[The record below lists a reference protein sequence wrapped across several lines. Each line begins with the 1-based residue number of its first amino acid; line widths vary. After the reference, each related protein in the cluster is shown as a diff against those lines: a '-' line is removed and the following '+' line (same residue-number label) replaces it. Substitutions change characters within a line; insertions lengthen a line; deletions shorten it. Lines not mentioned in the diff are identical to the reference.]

1 MRALVEG
8 IEAVLPDGSVH
19 HGLDALKK
27 DNRGYDIKQ
36 LLIGAE
42 GTIGVVTA
50 ASLRLVPAITDRAVG
65 WIGVETP
72 EAALALFRFAERV
85 IGDVVEG
92 FEGLADD
99 TLAAVLNLIPGA
111 RCPTATRSPWY
122 VLLEVDLEP
131 AEGTPAHERLE
142 NALVAA
148 FPNGLTPDPAI
159 ADPAPQA
166 EPVRALAQAPYRAA
180 GSGGA

>member
-1 MRALVEG
+1 MRISDWSSDVCSS
-8 IEAVLPDGSVH
+8 D
-19 HGLDALKK
+19 
-27 DNRGYDIKQ
+27 
-36 LLIGAE
+36 LLFFRSE

-92 FEGLADD
+92 FEVLADD

-122 VLLEVDLEP
+122 VLIEVDLDS
-131 AEGTPAHERLE
+131 AEGPSAHERLE
-142 NALVAA
+142 TALAAA
-148 FPNGLTPDPAI
+148 FTNGLIQDARSEEHTSEL
-159 ADPAPQA
+159 QSLM
-166 EPVRALAQAPYRAA
+166 RH
-180 GSGGA
+180 S

>member
-19 HGLDALKK
+19 HGLAALKK

-72 EAALALFRFAERV
+72 EAPLALFRFAERV
-85 IGDVVEG
+85 IQSAEHTSEVQS
-92 FEGLADD
+92 LMRIPYADFC
-99 TLAAVLNLIPGA
+99 L
-111 RCPTATRSPWY
+111 
-122 VLLEVDLEP
+122 
-131 AEGTPAHERLE
+131 
-142 NALVAA
+142 
-148 FPNGLTPDPAI
+148 
-159 ADPAPQA
+159 
-166 EPVRALAQAPYRAA
+166 
-180 GSGGA
+180 

>member
-50 ASLRLVPAITDRAVG
+50 ASLRLVPAITDRAVS
-65 WIGVETP
+65 WIGGEMP
-72 EAALALFRFAERV
+72 EAALALFRFAVRV
-85 IGDVVEG
+85 IGDVVGG
-92 FEGLADD
+92 FYI
-99 TLAAVLNLIPGA
+99 LAAVRRG
-111 RCPTATRSPWY
+111 RRGVTWGKEVSERVSWSG
-122 VLLEVDLEP
+122 LLGV
-131 AEGTPAHERLE
+131 
-142 NALVAA
+142 
-148 FPNGLTPDPAI
+148 I
-159 ADPAPQA
+159 
-166 EPVRALAQAPYRAA
+166 
-180 GSGGA
+180 